1 MPLQSIYPRRQL
13 RMPVHVGPVSSVV
26 QALILAIA
34 FMLVPIS
41 EASALTASKGVSF
54 YARDM
59 EFYYKENRPETLPG
73 ILRSF
78 DAQNVLYDR
87 QKQLTLAAFLAETL
101 KTDPTARQRL
111 LPLIPSLSRDGKR
124 TLAWAVH
131 LAGLTDEA
139 ALMQLLLDK
148 KDTILLQ
155 QIQHNPTPLLQWNL
169 TSEKTVLQMYWA
181 AYTASGNT
189 TYLDA
194 IIDAALRYADL
205 NSSGRQN
212 DPAFAVSQ
220 TAAASLYEMAP
231 RHESVHNRVR
241 QRLDGLSGPQ
251 AETLRTILRQ

>member
-1 MPLQSIYPRRQL
+1 MPLHSTSPRRLL
-13 RMPVHVGPVSSVV
+13 RMLAHAGPVPLVM
-26 QALILAIA
+26 QALILATIFILA
-34 FMLVPIS
+34 PVS

-111 LPLIPSLSRDGKR
+111 LPLVPSLSRDGKR

-189 TYLDA
+189 VYLDA

-241 QRLDGLSGPQ
+241 QRLEGLSGPQ
-251 AETLRTILRQ
+251 AEALRTILRQ